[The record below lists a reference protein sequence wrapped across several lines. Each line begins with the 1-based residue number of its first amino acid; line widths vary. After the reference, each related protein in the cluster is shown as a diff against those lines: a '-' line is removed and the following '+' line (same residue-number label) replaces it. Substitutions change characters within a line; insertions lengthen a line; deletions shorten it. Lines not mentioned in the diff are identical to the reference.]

1 MKNMINNSSFNISF
15 ITKLVAAALVSG
27 VALTAFGLIGD
38 GDISSDDI
46 NKIFDEALQE
56 NPELVTKLCEENL
69 NETTAAQEFLQNISD
84 SSITVDND
92 QLATVVKRCDEILNS
107 TTTTTLTPTTIPVE
121 TTITVETTIPV
132 ETTIAVETTTTT
144 TIPSTECDE
153 SLSKVVAEDP
163 SQVKV
168 SIIQDAIYAEY
179 YEGDESYI
187 QEGILICWEPFLVD
201 GFDSEDYWVVFGW
214 TLDDYIS
221 ADGSSYDTGIIYSV
235 SSRWGPNG
243 NAENPPT
250 NIFFEYDYFYDFD
263 EAKPYIENGKLKIYF
278 QIEALNE
285 SSPNYWSEKTQTVSV
300 TIDVP

>member
-1 MKNMINNSSFNISF
+1 
-15 ITKLVAAALVSG
+15 
-27 VALTAFGLIGD
+27 
-38 GDISSDDI
+38 
-46 NKIFDEALQE
+46 
-56 NPELVTKLCEENL
+56 
-69 NETTAAQEFLQNISD
+69 
-84 SSITVDND
+84 
-92 QLATVVKRCDEILNS
+92 
-107 TTTTTLTPTTIPVE
+107 
-121 TTITVETTIPV
+121 
-132 ETTIAVETTTTT
+132 
-144 TIPSTECDE
+144 
-153 SLSKVVAEDP
+153 
-163 SQVKV
+163 
-168 SIIQDAIYAEY
+168 
-179 YEGDESYI
+179 
-187 QEGILICWEPFLVD
+187 LICWEPFLVD

-250 NIFFEYDYFYDFD
+250 NIFFEYEYFYDFD

>member
-1 MKNMINNSSFNISF
+1 MMNNSSFNISSMSKMF
-15 ITKLVAAALVSG
+15 FGAAVISAVTYASFALIS
-27 VALTAFGLIGD
+27 D

-46 NKIFDEALQE
+46 NAIFDEALQE
-56 NPELVTKLCEENL
+56 NAETVIELCEENL
-69 NETTAAQEFLQNISD
+69 NETTVAQALQIISGLN
-84 SSITVDND
+84 ITVDNN
-92 QLATVVKRCDEILNS
+92 LVVRVKERCGEILS
-107 TTTTTLTPTTIPVE
+107 STTTTLTPTTIP
-121 TTITVETTIPV
+121 
-132 ETTIAVETTTTT
+132 VETTTTT

-250 NIFFEYDYFYDFD
+250 NIFFEYEYFYDFD

-285 SSPNYWSEKTQTVSV
+285 SSPNYWSDKTQPVSV
-300 TIDVP
+300 IIDVP

>member
-1 MKNMINNSSFNISF
+1 MNNSSFNISSMSKMF
-15 ITKLVAAALVSG
+15 VGAAVISAVTYASFALIS
-27 VALTAFGLIGD
+27 D
-38 GDISSDDI
+38 GDLSSDDI

-56 NPELVTKLCEENL
+56 NAETVIELCEENL
-69 NETTAAQEFLQNISD
+69 NETTVAQGLQIISGLN
-84 SSITVDND
+84 ITVDNN
-92 QLATVVKRCDEILNS
+92 LVAKVKERCGEILSS

-121 TTITVETTIPV
+121 
-132 ETTIAVETTTTT
+132 ATTTT

-179 YEGDESYI
+179 YDGEESYI
-187 QEGILICWEPFLVD
+187 EEGILICWEPFLVD

-235 SSRWGPNG
+235 SSRWGPNV

>member
-1 MKNMINNSSFNISF
+1 MNNISNISF
-15 ITKLVAAALVSG
+15 INKLVAAALLSG
-27 VALTAFGLIGD
+27 VAITAFVLISD

-56 NPELVTKLCEENL
+56 NPGLVTNLCEENL

-92 QLATVVKRCDEILNS
+92 QLATVVKRCDEILSS
-107 TTTTTLTPTTIPVE
+107 TITTLT
-121 TTITVETTIPV
+121 ETTIPV
-132 ETTIAVETTTTT
+132 ETITTT
-144 TIPSTECDE
+144 TIPSTKCDE

-168 SIIQDAIYAEY
+168 SIIQDAIYAEN
-179 YEGDESYI
+179 EGDAFYI

-221 ADGSSYDTGIIYSV
+221 ADGGSYDTGVIYSV
-235 SSRWGPNG
+235 SSRYGPSG
-243 NAENPPT
+243 DEEHART
-250 NIFFEYDYFYDFD
+250 YMFFEYDYFYNFD
-263 EAKPYIENGKLKIYF
+263 EAKPFIENGKLQIYF

-285 SSPNYWSEKTQTVSV
+285 SSPNYWSEKTQPVSV
-300 TIDVP
+300 IIDVP

>member
-1 MKNMINNSSFNISF
+1 MMNNSSFNISF
-15 ITKLVAAALVSG
+15 ITKLVAAAVVSG
-27 VALTAFGLIGD
+27 VALTALGLIGD

-92 QLATVVKRCDEILNS
+92 QLATVVKRCDEILSS
-107 TTTTTLTPTTIPVE
+107 TITTLTPTTIP
-121 TTITVETTIPV
+121 
-132 ETTIAVETTTTT
+132 VETTTTT

-250 NIFFEYDYFYDFD
+250 NIFFEYEYFYDFD
-263 EAKPYIENGKLKIYF
+263 EAKPYIETGKLKIYF

>member
-1 MKNMINNSSFNISF
+1 MMNNSSFNISSMSKMF
-15 ITKLVAAALVSG
+15 VGAAVISAVTYASFALIS
-27 VALTAFGLIGD
+27 D

-46 NKIFDEALQE
+46 NAIFDEALQE
-56 NPELVTKLCEENL
+56 NAETVIELCEENL
-69 NETTAAQEFLQNISD
+69 NETTVAQGLQIISGLN
-84 SSITVDND
+84 ITVDNNLVD
-92 QLATVVKRCDEILNS
+92 TVKKRCDELLNS
-107 TTTTTLTPTTIPVE
+107 TTSTLTSTTIPVE
-121 TTITVETTIPV
+121 TTILVE
-132 ETTIAVETTTTT
+132 TTT

-163 SQVKV
+163 SQVRV

-179 YEGDESYI
+179 YDDGESYI
-187 QEGILICWEPFLVD
+187 EEGILICWEPFLVD
-201 GFDSEDYWVVFGW
+201 GFESEDYWVVFGW

-235 SSRWGPNG
+235 SSRYGPNG

-250 NIFFEYDYFYDFD
+250 NIFFEYEYFYDFD

-285 SSPNYWSEKTQTVSV
+285 SSPNYWSEKTQPVSV

>member
-1 MKNMINNSSFNISF
+1 MNNSSFNISF
-15 ITKLVAAALVSG
+15 ITKLVAAAVVSG
-27 VALTAFGLIGD
+27 VALTALGLIGD

-92 QLATVVKRCDEILNS
+92 QLATVVKRCDEILS
-107 TTTTTLTPTTIPVE
+107 STTTTLTPTTIP
-121 TTITVETTIPV
+121 
-132 ETTIAVETTTTT
+132 VETTTTT

-250 NIFFEYDYFYDFD
+250 NIFFEYEYFYDFD

>member
-1 MKNMINNSSFNISF
+1 MMNNSSFNISSMSKMFVGAAVISAVTYAF
-15 ITKLVAAALVSG
+15 IALIS
-27 VALTAFGLIGD
+27 D

-46 NKIFDEALQE
+46 NAIFDEALQE
-56 NPELVTKLCEENL
+56 NAETVIELCEENL
-69 NETTAAQEFLQNISD
+69 NETTVAQGLQIISGLN
-84 SSITVDND
+84 ITVDNN
-92 QLATVVKRCDEILNS
+92 LVAKVKERCGEILSS
-107 TTTTTLTPTTIPVE
+107 TTTTTLTQTTIP
-121 TTITVETTIPV
+121 
-132 ETTIAVETTTTT
+132 VETTTTT

-187 QEGILICWEPFLVD
+187 QDGILICWEPFLVD

-235 SSRWGPNG
+235 SSKGIYYSIWGPNG

-250 NIFFEYDYFYDFD
+250 NIFFAYEYFYDFD

-285 SSPNYWSEKTQTVSV
+285 SSPNYWSDKTQPVSV
-300 TIDVP
+300 IIDVP

>member
-1 MKNMINNSSFNISF
+1 MMNNSSFNISSMSKMF
-15 ITKLVAAALVSG
+15 VGAAVISAVTYASFALIS
-27 VALTAFGLIGD
+27 D

-46 NKIFDEALQE
+46 NAIFDEALQE
-56 NPELVTKLCEENL
+56 NAETVIELCEENL
-69 NETTAAQEFLQNISD
+69 NETTVAQGLQIISGLN
-84 SSITVDND
+84 ITVDNN
-92 QLATVVKRCDEILNS
+92 LVATVKKRCDELLNS
-107 TTTTTLTPTTIPVE
+107 TTSTLTSTTIPVE
-121 TTITVETTIPV
+121 TTILVE
-132 ETTIAVETTTTT
+132 TTT

-163 SQVKV
+163 SQVRV

-179 YEGDESYI
+179 YDDGESYI
-187 QEGILICWEPFLVD
+187 EEGILICWEPFLVD
-201 GFDSEDYWVVFGW
+201 GFESEDYWVVFGW

-235 SSRWGPNG
+235 SSRYGPNG

-250 NIFFEYDYFYDFD
+250 NIFFEYEYFYDFD

-285 SSPNYWSEKTQTVSV
+285 SSPNYWSEKTQPVSV